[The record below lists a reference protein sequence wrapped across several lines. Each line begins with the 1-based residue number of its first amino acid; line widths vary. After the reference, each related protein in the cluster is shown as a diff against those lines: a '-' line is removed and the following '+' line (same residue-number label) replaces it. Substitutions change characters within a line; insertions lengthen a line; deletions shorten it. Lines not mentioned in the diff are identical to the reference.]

1 MTDADVDG
9 AHITSLLL
17 TFFFKEMIEIILHG
31 KLFLAQPPL
40 FRISQKGN
48 THYAKDENHKE
59 IIIDKF
65 FNKNQKIEISRF
77 KGLGEMPAKQLK
89 ETTMNKKNRTLIK
102 VNLSNNVLNATST
115 LVDDIM
121 GRNAEK
127 RLQFIKEK
135 AELSEFLYIE

>member
-17 TFFFKEMIEIILHG
+17 TFFFKEMLEIVIQG

-40 FRISQKGN
+40 FRISQKGK
-48 THYAKDENHKE
+48 TQYAKDEKHRDTLINNL
-59 IIIDKF
+59 
-65 FNKNQKIEISRF
+65 FNKNKKIEISRF

-89 ETTMNKKNRTLIK
+89 DTTMDKANRTLISVK
-102 VNLSNNVLNATST
+102 LPNNNIETTSELVN
-115 LVDDIM
+115 DIM
-121 GRNAEK
+121 GRNPEK

-135 AELSEFLYIE
+135 VESSEILYIE